1 MNTPA
6 AQTPPLLD
14 LHDATVVRDGRTV
27 LHALRLRI
35 PAGRHTA
42 ILGANGCGKSTLVQ
56 LLTRELH
63 PLAHA
68 DGTPPVR
75 VFGARLG
82 DVTQLRARLGI
93 VTGRIHQDLLSLPA
107 LRVEDAVVAAA
118 YGSIAPVA
126 SARVDAALRSAA
138 CDALAAM
145 AATHLAGRRYAALSA
160 GEARRVLI
168 ARALVHRPEA
178 LLLDEPS
185 TGLDVVARAQ
195 LLERLRTL
203 AHGGTTLVLV
213 THHAE
218 ELLPEIE
225 HVVLLREGR
234 ILAEGPR
241 ETMLTD
247 AWLSR
252 TFGAPLRLGC
262 DAAGAPTLQVVQ
274 GG

>member
-1 MNTPA
+1 M
-6 AQTPPLLD
+6 LE

-63 PLAHA
+63 ALAHP

-82 DVTQLRARLGI
+82 DVARLRARLGI
-93 VTGRIHQDLLSLPA
+93 VTGRIHQDLLSVPA
-107 LRVEDAVVAAA
+107 LRVDAAVVAAA

-126 SARVDAALRSAA
+126 PALVDDALRIAA
-138 CDALAAM
+138 HEARAAM
-145 AATHLAGRRYAALSA
+145 AAAHLAGRRYATLSA

-195 LLERLRTL
+195 LLDRLRAL
-203 AHGGTTLVLV
+203 ARGGTTLVLV

-218 ELLPEIE
+218 ELVPEIG

-234 ILAEGPR
+234 VLAEGPR
-241 ETMLTD
+241 ADMLD
-247 AWLSR
+247 AGLLSQA
-252 TFGAPLRLGC
+252 FGAPLRLHC
-262 DAAGAPTLQVVQ
+262 DAAGVPALQVAP
-274 GG
+274 GD